1 MTKAILAALIV
12 ANVIVIAGI
21 ARADGPQA
29 GTSSGTVLVCDGSM
43 THCSARPITASP
55 THAPKGALTGAR

>member
-1 MTKAILAALIV
+1 MTKAILFALVI
-12 ANVIVIAGI
+12 ANVLVIVGV
-21 ARADGPQA
+21 ARADGAAP
-29 GTSSGTVLVCDGSM
+29 GPSGTVLVCDGSM

>member
-1 MTKAILAALIV
+1 MTKAILAAMIV
-12 ANVIVIAGI
+12 ANVLVIAGI

-29 GTSSGTVLVCDGSM
+29 GTVLVCDGSM